1 MRHWLFFLLAMILIS
16 CNDSNKIPEN
26 FDYGKVENGVYKNNF
41 FDFDLPIPA
50 DWHVESKEQMAQIG
64 EEGRKIVAEHN
75 KELAEKIKADEISSA
90 TLLSVFKYRDDT
102 VTGQFNPSF
111 GMIAENLGKVSGVR
125 NGKDYLE
132 KVKALMEKSGIPYH
146 FAPDFTTEKL
156 GNKDFTLME
165 LTAKYKGDVDVNQLY
180 YCCVEK
186 KFAISLIASFGNDEQ
201 KKELLRILSN
211 IHFK

>member
-1 MRHWLFFLLAMILIS
+1 MRQWMFFLFAIILTG

-26 FDYGKVENGVYKNNF
+26 FDYGKVENGIYKNSF
-41 FDFDLPIPA
+41 FDFELPIPA
-50 DWHVESKEQMAQIG
+50 DWNVQSKEQMEQIG
-64 EEGRKIVAEHN
+64 EEGRKIISEHN
-75 KELAEKIKADEISSA
+75 KELAEKIKASEVTSA

-102 VTGQFNPSF
+102 ITGQFNPSF
-111 GMIAENLGKVSGVR
+111 GIIAENLGRSGVR
-125 NGKDYLE
+125 TAKGYLE
-132 KVKALMEKSGIPYH
+132 QAKALMERSGITYH
-146 FAPDFTTEKL
+146 FAPEFTTQRL

-165 LTAKYKGDVDVNQLY
+165 LTARYKGDIDVDQLY

-201 KKELLRILSN
+201 KGEPLKILSN

>member
-1 MRHWLFFLLAMILIS
+1 MRQWLFCLLAVILFS

-26 FDYGKVENGVYKNNF
+26 FDYGKVESNVYENNF
-41 FDFDLPIPA
+41 FGLELPIPS
-50 DWHVESKEQMAQIG
+50 DWNVQSKEQMQQIG
-64 EEGRKIVAEHN
+64 EEGRKIIGEHN
-75 KELAEKIKADEISSA
+75 KELAEKIKASEVTSA

-111 GMIAENLGKVSGVR
+111 GIIVENLGRSGV
-125 NGKDYLE
+125 GTAKGYLE
-132 KVKALMEKSGIPYH
+132 QAKALMERSGITYH
-146 FAPDFTTEKL
+146 FAPEFTTQRL

-165 LTAKYKGDVDVNQLY
+165 LTARYKGDIDVDQLY

-201 KKELLRILSN
+201 KAELLKILSN